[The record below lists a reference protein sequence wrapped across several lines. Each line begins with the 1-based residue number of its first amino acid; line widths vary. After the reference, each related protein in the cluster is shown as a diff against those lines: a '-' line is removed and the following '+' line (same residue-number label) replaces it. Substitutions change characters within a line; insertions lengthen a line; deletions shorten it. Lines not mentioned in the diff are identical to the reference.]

1 MMMAFVPAFAAVG
14 LGQPD
19 LAALDAVN
27 GPDMNAVSSDHF
39 HVLFYATLI
48 HFSSLRELA
57 LACRR
62 LRASVSQVRPGRSC
76 SLLPSSSRSCLIHP
90 FWFCHILEGAN
101 QSVVLSV
108 SPSLTT
114 LNPSARTG
122 PAPPRWAAGGRPP
135 ARDPLCGRD
144 NGCGC
149 LATQCRWSGRETAR
163 RRARGRPCDQV
174 PPLRCRH
181 AAGRGRTGRTRSC
194 P

>member
-48 HFSSLRELA
+48 HFSSLGGLA

-62 LRASVSQVRPGRSC
+62 LRVSVSQVRPGRSC

-90 FWFCHILEGAN
+90 FWFCPILEGVY
-101 QSVVLSV
+101 QSVVASDLPPSGYPQSLGPNCACATAV
-108 SPSLTT
+108 GSGMPSPCARASL
-114 LNPSARTG
+114 
-122 PAPPRWAAGGRPP
+122 
-135 ARDPLCGRD
+135 
-144 NGCGC
+144 
-149 LATQCRWSGRETAR
+149 
-163 RRARGRPCDQV
+163 
-174 PPLRCRH
+174 
-181 AAGRGRTGRTRSC
+181 
-194 P
+194 